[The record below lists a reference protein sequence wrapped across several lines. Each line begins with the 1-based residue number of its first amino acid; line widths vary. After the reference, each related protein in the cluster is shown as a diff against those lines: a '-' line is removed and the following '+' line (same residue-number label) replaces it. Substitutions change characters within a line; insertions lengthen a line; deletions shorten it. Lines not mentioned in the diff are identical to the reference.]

1 MIPPSMKIAVNT
13 RLLIENRLD
22 GIGWFTCETLRRITR
37 DHPEHT
43 FLFLFD
49 RPYSEQFLFSPNII
63 PAVVPPPARH
73 PLLWYAW
80 FDISL
85 PQFLRKARPD
95 LFLSPDGFLS
105 LHSGLPSLAVIHDLN
120 FHHRPADLPFLPG
133 YYYRRFFP
141 KYARKASRIA
151 TVSEYSKQDIVS
163 TYGINPGLIDVVYNG
178 AGSIF
183 TPLPAEEQK
192 KIRERMTGGKPY
204 FIFVGN
210 LHPRKNIEGLLR
222 AFERFSAGSQ
232 QEIHLLLVG
241 APFFKNASVHRYYR
255 DMPHRN
261 RVHFT
266 GHLEQEALHR
276 VLASA
281 LALAFVPWFEG
292 FGIPVLEA
300 MYCDTPVIC
309 SNTTSLPEV
318 CGDACLPVDPAD
330 TQAIATAMHRLST
343 DEPLRKILIEKA
355 RKQRTRFSWDKTA
368 RKLWSGIEKIMS
380 S

>member
-1 MIPPSMKIAVNT
+1 MKIAVNT
-13 RLLIENRLD
+13 RLLQENRLD

-49 RPYSEQFLFSPNII
+49 RPFSEQFLFSPNII
-63 PAVVPPPARH
+63 PEVVPPPARH

-80 FDISL
+80 FEISL
-85 PQFLRKARPD
+85 PRFLRKAKPD
-95 LFLSPDGFLS
+95 LFLSPDGFLP
-105 LHSGLPSLAVIHDLN
+105 LHSELPSLAVIHDLN
-120 FHHRPADLPFLPG
+120 FHHRPADLPFLTG

-141 KYARKASRIA
+141 KYARKAGRIA
-151 TVSEYSKQDIVS
+151 TVSEYSKQDIVR
-163 TYGINPGLIDVVYNG
+163 TYGIDPGLIDVVYNG

-183 TPLPAEEQK
+183 TPLPEEEQK
-192 KIRERMTGGKPY
+192 KIRKRMTGGKPY
-204 FIFVGN
+204 FVFVGN

-222 AFERFSAGSQ
+222 AFERYSAGSP

-241 APFFKNASVHRYYR
+241 EPFFKNASAQRYYR
-255 DMPHRN
+255 SMPHRD

-266 GHLEQEALHR
+266 GRQEQAALHR
-276 VLASA
+276 ILASA
-281 LALAFVPWFEG
+281 LALVFIPWFEG

-318 CGDACLPVDPAD
+318 CGGACLPVDPSD
-330 TQAIATAMHRLST
+330 TKAVANAMQRIYT
-343 DEPLRKILIEKA
+343 DEPLRKSLIEKA

-368 RKLWSGIEKIMS
+368 RKLWSGIEKITS
-380 S
+380 

>member
-1 MIPPSMKIAVNT
+1 MVPPSMKIAVNT
-13 RLLIENRLD
+13 RLLQENRLD

-37 DHPEHT
+37 NHPEHT

-49 RPYSEQFLFSPNII
+49 RPFSEQFLFSPNII
-63 PAVVPPPARH
+63 PEVVPPPARH

-80 FDISL
+80 FEISL
-85 PQFLRKARPD
+85 PRFLRKAKPD
-95 LFLSPDGFLS
+95 LFLSPDGFLP
-105 LHSGLPSLAVIHDLN
+105 LHSELPSLAVIHDLN
-120 FHHRPADLPFLPG
+120 FHHRPADLPFLTG

-141 KYARKASRIA
+141 KIARKASRIA

-163 TYGINPGLIDVVYNG
+163 TYGINPELIDVVYNG

-183 TPLPAEEQK
+183 TPLPEEEQE
-192 KIRERMTGGKPY
+192 KIRQRMTGGKPY

-210 LHPRKNIEGLLR
+210 LHPRKNIEGLLQ
-222 AFERFSAGSQ
+222 AFERFSAGSP

-241 APFFKNASVHRYYR
+241 EPFFKNASAHRYYR
-255 DMPHRN
+255 AMPHRD

-266 GHLEQEALHR
+266 GRLEQDALHR
-276 VLASA
+276 TLASA
-281 LALAFVPWFEG
+281 LALVFVPWFEG

-318 CGDACLPVDPAD
+318 CGGACLPVDPSNTKAVSSAM
-330 TQAIATAMHRLST
+330 QRIAT
-343 DEPLRKILIEKA
+343 DDPLRKSLIEKA

-380 S
+380 